1 MAREEGDDR
10 PAPRPKHTMG
20 EPLDAVSVDELRER
34 VGLLGEEIARLE
46 AEIAR
51 KQASRS
57 AADAVFKR

>member
-1 MAREEGDDR
+1 MARDDGDDR
-10 PAPRPKHTMG
+10 PVPRPRHALG
-20 EPLDAVSVDELRER
+20 EPLDAISVDELRER
-34 VGLLGEEIARLE
+34 IAALQGEVARIE